1 MVFDSG
7 YSNLPRN
14 ITPKFNVPDIPAPD
28 AIVNLSGATDLI
40 TQNPLCDKNLLKGVD
55 GLAAL
60 STAPSLPNVEDIL
73 GASGLNNIGELLD
86 PEAMFSGIPTLTE
99 LPQMLGLPNI
109 EEIDWAAEAK
119 APADDTLK
127 ALNIENPLA
136 DICNQIS
143 GAGADADDL
152 LSSAVDAGLDTNP
165 LRDINRQMPNIDVP
179 KYTDIVDI
187 PEVGDLF

>member
-1 MVFDSG
+1 MVFDAG
-7 YSNLPRN
+7 YSNLQRN

-119 APADDTLK
+119 ALADDTLK